1 MHTVLL
7 YLTFYLIYLWDLEKV
22 NTFDIVELPSS
33 RKREVGLRMTVN
45 GPVLT

>member
-22 NTFDIVELPSS
+22 SAFAAVELPSS
-33 RKREVGLRMTVN
+33 RKREVGLRMKVN

>member
-7 YLTFYLIYLWDLEKV
+7 YLTFNLIYLWDLEKV
-22 NTFDIVELPSS
+22 IVLAVVELASS
-33 RKREVGLRMTVN
+33 RKRKVGLRMKVN